1 MHYSNK
7 PFQSCGLYISYKSMP
22 LIELYT
28 DEYILLKLT
37 LVVFQLIQFHNNQE
51 IPSDFMFSLVSFYG
65 FHIKYRL

>member
-7 PFQSCGLYISYKSMP
+7 SFHSRGLYISYKSMP
-22 LIELYT
+22 LIESYA

-37 LVVFQLIQFHNNQE
+37 LIVFQFNNNQE
-51 IPSDFMFSLVSFYG
+51 IPFDFMFSLVSLYW